1 MVLIKSSAADSEE
14 KGVVTMLYRSSTEA
28 NPVLSRLSTASFVVR
43 RSKKRFGDSPPFLA
57 VYVRGDHTTPQA
69 IAKHVWSELKGFSSN
84 KRYDKYHYVINS
96 TSMLVHAALPKHGL
110 DVDWIQVD
118 SGSFTVNVSKIST
131 SGRGWHLVRV
141 VIAHEGVLP
150 WNRGGARHAVLVAVH
165 DGTPY
170 VYDPNGPLYNKGEQ
184 GDWQSSGSP
193 KVVRRAFAAVAHAM
207 GKKIDLDNKETYL
220 FQDQRISQAHTLR
233 WMDSK
238 GLCGAYADFV
248 MCMIIMNSQM
258 SPHQIR
264 EMVKFRVSQ
273 WNAFQDSESQMRR
286 QIRDLRKLSDPSVV
300 LGGAS
305 KTPLLASRTQADE
318 LAKTCTTRDD
328 ISRRKAI
335 QGEIE
340 AWSEQPYSTAGH
352 IRLNLQLDQVNR
364 SIKKQNAF
372 SRLAFEHPLDAYVE
386 CPGMISVWMGDMSVD
401 EHVADTLESF
411 KLRDGHAAVRKE
423 VIASGSFLDWFELQA
438 IIFIAYALELAQEF
452 KRDPPSEIRVE
463 RAPHA
468 TWDASP
474 LFGDYRWNGTMYVGS
489 GARRIERQDGQD
501 EYSTT
506 WIFESSRTRFHYRGA
521 WTPLGVDRNPSLPF
535 TVRIIKI

>member
-1 MVLIKSSAADSEE
+1 
-14 KGVVTMLYRSSTEA
+14 MLYRSSTEA
-28 NPVLSRLSTASFVVR
+28 NPVLSRLSTPSFVVR

-84 KRYDKYHYVINS
+84 ERYVKYQYVITS
-96 TSMLVHAALPKHGL
+96 TSMLVHVALPRHGL
-110 DVDWIQVD
+110 DVDWIKLD
-118 SGSFTVNVSKIST
+118 SGSFTVNVSNIST
-131 SGRGWHLVRV
+131 SGRGWHLVCV
-141 VIAHEGVLP
+141 HILH
-150 WNRGGARHAVLVAVH
+150 RGGPGHAVLVAVH
-165 DGTPY
+165 DGVPY
-170 VYDPNGPLYNKGEQ
+170 VYDPNGPLNKKGDLD
-184 GDWQSSGSP
+184 DWQTSASP
-193 KVVRRAFAAVAHAM
+193 KVVRRAFVAIAHAM
-207 GKKIDLDNKETYL
+207 GKKIDLDQKETYL

-233 WMDSK
+233 WMESE
-238 GLCGAYADFV
+238 GLCGAYVDFV

-264 EMVKFRVSQ
+264 EMVEFRVSQ

-300 LGGAS
+300 LDGARQI
-305 KTPLLASRTQADE
+305 PLLASRTQADE

-335 QGEIE
+335 QGEID
-340 AWSEQPYSTAGH
+340 ASSGQPYSIAGH

-372 SRLAFEHPLDAYVE
+372 SHLAFEHPLDAYVE
-386 CPGMISVWMGDMSVD
+386 CPGMISVWMGDKSVD
-401 EHVADTLESF
+401 EHVADTLERF
-411 KLRDGHAAVRKE
+411 KLRDGHAAVRQE

-438 IIFIAYALELAQEF
+438 IIFIAYALELAHEF
-452 KRDPPSEIRVE
+452 RREPPSEIRVE

-468 TWDASP
+468 TWDASS
-474 LFGDYRWNGTMYVGS
+474 LFGDYRWNGTMYVGD

-506 WIFESSRTRFHYRGA
+506 WVFESSRTRFHYRGS
-521 WTPLGVDRNPSLPF
+521 WTPLGVDRNSSLPF
-535 TVRIIKI
+535 TVRNLKI